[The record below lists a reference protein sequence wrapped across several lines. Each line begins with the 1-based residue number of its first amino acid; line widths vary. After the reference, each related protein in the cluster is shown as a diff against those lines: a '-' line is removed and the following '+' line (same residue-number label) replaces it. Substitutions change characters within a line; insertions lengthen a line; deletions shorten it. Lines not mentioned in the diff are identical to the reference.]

1 MTIDENQLLSID
13 IHLSKLVDWLV
24 DRRHCPKDWSERALA
39 IRSKIQHSI
48 QDMPEND
55 EIKRLLGSS

>member
-1 MTIDENQLLSID
+1 
-13 IHLSKLVDWLV
+13 WLV

-55 EIKRLLGSS
+55 EIKRLLGSSCT